1 MGLQRALA
9 ALFAPADAIARF
21 WNRAWGGFR
30 DFCKQVLL
38 LKVVFVLILVIGG
51 VYHYAAKVLGF
62 LDEILDRIETFLIV
76 LATLAMTALVFL
88 TFVDRSMDSWEMG
101 VDSPVR
107 IALFLM
113 LVMAFLGASLAT
125 RDGKHLTI
133 DAADRALSPAGS
145 SRLFR
150 IATLISA
157 IFSWELYK
165 ASVEVVSKHFETE
178 ALAKLNVPPWF
189 TEWANNVTAWVLD
202 NLITMKLATDDAEWF
217 QEIREAGFAVD
228 IRQDALKV
236 WVPEL
241 ILPVAFFLMALRFAG
256 KFFAGNQPEVELD
269 EIPARTMRRNPG
281 DASRKDMLLA
291 GLFPGLLLGLLLG
304 LWMGQGWLIVVCS
317 ILLLIVGAPLFVV
330 IGMAAALCI
339 GLLENRDLSFVA
351 KKMFEATNKEVLLA
365 IPLFVIAGAVMTEG
379 SIARRLIDMAKAAI
393 GWFPGGLAISGV
405 MSCIV
410 FAAISGS
417 SPVTVIAIGSIMV
430 PALISA
436 RYPERFSLGLLTSA
450 GSLGIL
456 IPPSIPM
463 IVYAVV
469 CFQDPKLRSGFT
481 GGSPSVNDLFIAGIG
496 PGLMIGL
503 MLAVWSTFV
512 ARDKTMS
519 VEDTVHK
526 LPQALLRGAWA
537 AGLPL
542 LIIVGIYSGWFT
554 ATEAAAVSVVY
565 ALFVEFV
572 AHPGVKLFN
581 RRRGVPEA
589 AEQPIFELP
598 FKELP
603 RVFRDSAVVMGS
615 LLLIVVLAI
624 AFNGYLVFEKIP
636 DAAAEWVKAHV
647 DSRVQF
653 LIMVNILLLIIGCL
667 MDILSAILIVAPLL
681 APIAISQYD
690 IDPIHFGIIFIVN
703 LEIGYLT
710 PPLGLNIFVASSVFD
725 RPVLEVIRSV
735 VPFTLLMILALII
748 VTWWPGLTGFL
759 LSPDG
764 G

>member
-1 MGLQRALA
+1 VSLKRVLQAV
-9 ALFAPADAIARF
+9 FAPFDAFARG
-21 WNRAWGGFR
+21 WSRGWQGFR
-30 DFCKQVLL
+30 TFAKEVLL
-38 LKVVFVLILVIGG
+38 LKVVFLLILVIGG
-51 VYHYAAKVLGF
+51 IYHYVARVLGV
-62 LDEILDRIETFLIV
+62 LDRILDRVETSVIAV
-76 LATLAMTALVFL
+76 ATLAMTGLVFL
-88 TFVDRSMDSWEMG
+88 TFVERTFAGFEVGIDG
-101 VDSPVR
+101 ATR

-125 RDGKHLTI
+125 RDGRHLTI

-150 IATLISA
+150 IATLIST
-157 IFSWELYK
+157 IFSWKLYR
-165 ASVEVVSKHFETE
+165 ASTEVVAKHFETE
-178 ALAKLNVPPWF
+178 ALAKLNVPEWF
-189 TEWANNVTAWVLD
+189 TEWANGVTAWFVD
-202 NLITMKLATDDAEWF
+202 HVVTMQLATDDAEWF
-217 QEIREAGFAVD
+217 AEIRDAGFAVD
-228 IRQDALKV
+228 IKQDALKV

-241 ILPVAFFLMALRFAG
+241 ILPVAFFLMTLRFAG
-256 KFFAGNQPEVELD
+256 KFFQGNGVDVELD
-269 EIPARTMRRNPG
+269 EIPARSMKGNAA

-291 GLFPGLLLGLLLG
+291 GLFPGLLVGMLLGLLFSK
-304 LWMGQGWLIVVCS
+304 GWLIVVCAV
-317 ILLLIVGAPLFVV
+317 LLMICGAPLFVV

-339 GLLENRDLSFVA
+339 TVLEGRDLSFVA

-365 IPLFVIAGAVMTEG
+365 IPLFVVAGAVMTEG
-379 SIARRLIDMAKAAI
+379 SIARRLIEMAKAAI

-430 PALISA
+430 PALIQA
-436 RYPERFSLGLLTSA
+436 NYPERFSVGLLTSA

-469 CFQDPKLRSGFT
+469 CFQDPKLKSAFT
-481 GGSPSVNDLFIAGIG
+481 GGHPSVNDLFIAGIV

-512 ARDKTMS
+512 ARDKTMP
-519 VEDTVHK
+519 VEETLHK
-526 LPQALLRGAWA
+526 LPEALAQGVWA
-537 AGLPL
+537 AGLPV
-542 LIIVGIYSGWFT
+542 LIIAGIYLGWFT

-565 ALFVEFV
+565 ALFVEYV
-572 AHPGVKLFN
+572 AHPGIKIVN
-581 RRRGVPEA
+581 RSRGRGDPDE
-589 AEQPIFELP
+589 PLFELP
-598 FKELP
+598 LKELP

-636 DAAAEWVKAHV
+636 DQAAEWVKSHV

-681 APIAISQYD
+681 APIAITQYG

-735 VPFTLLMILALII
+735 VPFTLLLILALII
-748 VTWWPGLTGFL
+748 VTWFPAITSVLLT
-759 LSPDG
+759 PAG

>member
-1 MGLQRALA
+1 MSLQRALA
-9 ALFAPADAIARF
+9 AVFAPFDAFARG
-21 WNRAWGGFR
+21 WNRGWRAFK
-30 DFCKQVLL
+30 DFCKDVLL
-38 LKVVFVLILVIGG
+38 LKVVFALILVVGG
-51 VYHYAAKVLGF
+51 IYHYLARALSF
-62 LDEILDRIETFLIV
+62 LDRILDRAETVVIV
-76 LATLAMTALVFL
+76 VATVAMTGLVFL
-88 TFVDRSMDSWEMG
+88 TFVERTFSGFEVGIDG
-101 VDSPVR
+101 ATR

-125 RDGKHLTI
+125 RDGRHLTI

-145 SRLFR
+145 ARLFR
-150 IATLISA
+150 IATFISA
-157 IFSWELYK
+157 IFSWKLYQ
-165 ASVEVVSKHFETE
+165 ASTEVVAKHFETE
-178 ALAKLNVPPWF
+178 ALAKLTVPEWF
-189 TEWANNVTAWVLD
+189 TEAANGLTAWFVD
-202 NLITMKLATDDAEWF
+202 NLISMQLASEDAEWF
-217 QEIREAGFAVD
+217 QEIRDAGFAVD
-228 IRQDALKV
+228 IQQNALKV

-241 ILPVAFFLMALRFAG
+241 ILPIAFFLMALRFAG
-256 KFFAGNQPEVELD
+256 KFFQGNNPDVELD
-269 EIPARTMRRNPG
+269 EIPARSMKGNAG

-291 GLFPGLLLGLLLG
+291 GLFPGLLVGMLLGLLFSK
-304 LWMGQGWLIVVCS
+304 GWLIVVCAV
-317 ILLLIVGAPLFVV
+317 LLMICGAPLFVV

-339 GLLENRDLSFVA
+339 VVLEGRDLSFVA

-430 PALISA
+430 PALIQA
-436 RYPERFSLGLLTSA
+436 KYPERFSVGLLTSA

-469 CFQDPKLRSGFT
+469 CFQDPKLKSAFT
-481 GGSPSVNDLFIAGIG
+481 GGHPSVNDLFIAGIV
-496 PGLMIGL
+496 PGLLIGL
-503 MLAVWSTFV
+503 LLAIWSTFV

-519 VEDTVHK
+519 IEETVHK
-526 LPQALLRGAWA
+526 LPEAVMRGAWA
-537 AGLPL
+537 AGLPA
-542 LIIVGIYSGWFT
+542 LIIIGIYSGWFT

-572 AHPGVKLFN
+572 AHPTIKAIN
-581 RRRGVPEA
+581 RKRGTVDP
-589 AEQPIFELP
+589 AEPLFELP
-598 FKELP
+598 VTELP

-636 DAAAEWVKAHV
+636 DQAAEWVKSHV

-681 APIAISQYD
+681 APIAITQYG

-735 VPFTLLMILALII
+735 VPFTLLLVFALII
-748 VTWWPGLTGFL
+748 VTWFPGLTSML
-759 LSPDG
+759 LSPG

>member
-1 MGLQRALA
+1 MKLQSALA
-9 ALFAPADAIARF
+9 AVFAPFDAFARG
-21 WNRAWGGFR
+21 WNKGWRAFK
-30 DFCKQVLL
+30 DFCKDVLL
-38 LKVVFVLILVIGG
+38 LKVVFALILVIGG
-51 VYHYAAKVLGF
+51 IYHYIARALSF
-62 LDEILDRIETFLIV
+62 LDAILDRVETTVIV
-76 LATLAMTALVFL
+76 IATFAMTALVFL
-88 TFVDRSMDSWEMG
+88 TFVERTFSGFELG
-101 VDSPVR
+101 IDSPTR

-125 RDGKHLTI
+125 RDGRHLTI

-150 IATLISA
+150 IATFISA
-157 IFSWELYK
+157 VFSWKLFK
-165 ASVEVVSKHFETE
+165 ASSDVVAKHFETE
-178 ALAKLNVPPWF
+178 ALAKLTVPDWF
-189 TEWANNVTAWVLD
+189 MEWANNATVWVL
-202 NLITMKLATDDAEWF
+202 NHLVTMQLKIDDEEWF
-217 QEIREAGFAVD
+217 QEIIDAGAAVD
-228 IRQDALKV
+228 IRQNALKI

-241 ILPVAFFLMALRFAG
+241 ILPVAFFLMALRFTG
-256 KFFAGNQPEVELD
+256 KFFQGNDPNVELD
-269 EIPARTMRRNPG
+269 EIPARTMKGNAG
-281 DASRKDMLLA
+281 GASRKDMLLA
-291 GLFPGLLLGLLLG
+291 GLFPGLLLGMLAG
-304 LWMGQGWLIVVCS
+304 LWMGQGWLIVVCA
-317 ILLLIVGAPLFVV
+317 ILLMICGAPLFVV

-339 GLLENRDLSFVA
+339 TVLEDRDLSFVA

-430 PALISA
+430 PALIQA
-436 RYPERFSLGLLTSA
+436 KYPERFSVGLLTSA

-469 CFQDPKLRSGFT
+469 CFQDPSIKSSFT
-481 GGSPSVNDLFIAGIG
+481 GASPSVNDLFIAGIG
-496 PGLMIGL
+496 PGLMIGV
-503 MLAVWSTFV
+503 MLALWSTFV
-512 ARDKTMS
+512 ARDKTMPI
-519 VEDTVHK
+519 EETIHK
-526 LPQALLRGAWA
+526 LPEAMSRGAWA
-537 AGLPL
+537 AGLPA
-542 LIIVGIYSGWFT
+542 LIIIGIYSGWFT

-572 AHPGVKLFN
+572 AHPATKAIN
-581 RRRGVPEA
+581 RKRGA
-589 AEQPIFELP
+589 AAPDDPLFELP
-598 FKELP
+598 VTDLP

-636 DAAAEWVKAHV
+636 DQAAEWVKSHV

-681 APIAISQYD
+681 APIAISQYG

-735 VPFTLLMILALII
+735 VPFTLLLVFALII
-748 VTWWPGLTGFL
+748 VTWFPGLTSML
-759 LSPDG
+759 LSPG